1 MVEDSKETPPSQQKP
16 SEAEKKPAATSVPQ
30 ARPPVAAQVATP
42 PRPATPPPRPPAPAQ
57 SPPPAAAPQQKPSGR
72 RTFLKALVAISAV
85 LTIIPFAPWGNFLLS
100 SVSSHGALQ
109 RQKVVLD
116 LNTTSNNNA
125 NGAAAGKTV
134 NVNDLT
140 SFPPNSTW
148 LITYPSSGDINVD
161 SQSPDTFQKFGL
173 IRLPTELG
181 GSNKDAS
188 AFVAYSKVCVHLWCS
203 PNYDPQKSSNPT
215 YETYQC
221 PCHGSIYQLPSKD
234 PQGNLIDGGKAI
246 AGPAS
251 LQAPPT
257 NAIPMLTLSADSN
270 GDLWIE
276 IPQWD
281 VDHNGVVGYG
291 RNYASYQNYILPIAQ
306 GKAKAPGEP

>member
-1 MVEDSKETPPSQQKP
+1 V
-16 SEAEKKPAATSVPQ
+16 
-30 ARPPVAAQVATP
+30 PPVRPTVAPQGATT
-42 PRPATPPPRPPAPAQ
+42 PRPATPAPRPSAPAQ
-57 SPPPAAAPQQKPSGR
+57 APPPGPAQQPKPSGR
-72 RTFLKALVAISAV
+72 RTFLKALVAISAI

-109 RQKVVLD
+109 RQKVQLD
-116 LNTTSNNNA
+116 MNTATNNNA
-125 NGAAAGKTV
+125 NGAVAGKFV
-134 NVNDLT
+134 SVNDLT

-148 LITYPSSGDINVD
+148 LITYPTSGDINVD

-173 IRLPTELG
+173 IRLPSELG

-221 PCHGSIYQLPSKD
+221 PCHGSIYQLPTKD
-234 PQGNLIDGGKAI
+234 PNGNLIDAGKAI

-257 NAIPMLTLSADSN
+257 NAIPMLTLSSDSDGN
-270 GDLWIE
+270 LWIE

-281 VDHNGVVGYG
+281 PDHNGVIGYG
-291 RNYASYQNYILPIAQ
+291 RNYDSYQDYILPIAQ

>member
-16 SEAEKKPAATSVPQ
+16 SEAEKKPAVP
-30 ARPPVAAQVATP
+30 AVPTVRPPAAQGTAP
-42 PRPATPPPRPPAPAQ
+42 PRPATPPPRPPAPTQ
-57 SPPPAAAPQQKPSGR
+57 TPPAAPQKPSGR
-72 RTFLKALVAISAV
+72 RTFLKALIAISAV
-85 LTIIPFAPWGNFLLS
+85 LTIVPFAPWGDFLLS

-109 RQKVVLD
+109 RQKVQLD
-116 LNTTSNNNA
+116 MNTTTNNNA
-125 NGAAAGKTV
+125 NGAVAGKFV

-140 SFPPNSTW
+140 SFPANGSW

-203 PNYDPQKSSNPT
+203 PNYDPQKSTNSQ

-221 PCHGSIYQLPSKD
+221 PCHGSIYQLPVKD
-234 PQGNLIDGGKAI
+234 PKTGNLMDAGKAI

-251 LQAPPT
+251 LQAAPT
-257 NAIPMLTLSADSN
+257 NAIPMLTLTADSN

-276 IPQWD
+276 VPQWD
-281 VDHNGVVGYG
+281 PDHNGVIGYG
-291 RNYASYQNYILPIAQ
+291 RNFASYQDYILPVAQ
-306 GKAKAPGEP
+306 GKSKAPGEP